1 MPKLVTPHTLTQN
14 KKHDEEKKSFND
26 QLALSQLPCTML
38 EPQKDAVHP
47 AKCTMKLQ
55 KKTIMFFLESFLAEE
70 KFKNFRKLPS
80 AFLAQSLYQLS

>member
-14 KKHDEEKKSFND
+14 KKHDEKKSFND

-55 KKTIMFFLESFLAEE
+55 KKTIMFFF
-70 KFKNFRKLPS
+70 
-80 AFLAQSLYQLS
+80 